1 MNAFRRLT
9 RSNRTSAVIAVLTA
23 LFFQTALIAEK
34 PIRFAEGLT
43 QLLKNNAKILE
54 SKAQILSFEALKT
67 EAGASDLPTF
77 SLLTYVAPIYEV
89 RGDATKST
97 SDFSKW
103 GPFIHGELQVVY
115 PVFSFGRVKDA
126 KQAAS
131 HAVEGG
137 KLLHESQI
145 NRSVFEYKQLYMQI
159 ILLQRLR
166 TVLDDAN
173 EKMKTVL
180 ARAEKLYKKGTGEVQ
195 RKDLTRLK
203 LFDLELQR
211 FQAEWVA
218 NKKTAGLALG
228 HFLGEKESLLVLE
241 SDFPKIEEATRA
253 LEQLIA
259 EAHKTNP
266 DLKAVS
272 EGMQAR
278 RHQVEMEKGGNLP
291 VLFVAGR
298 ADMNYTNMRDYQQ
311 STYAFDP
318 FNRNI
323 FAVVFGAKWDLDFGN
338 TKARTQK
345 AEAELEKMQAK
356 QNEAETGIPLKIAM
370 AMWDFEKQKM
380 QMEITQNKYKEAN
393 KWSLSEMTAY
403 TTGTGSA
410 KDLIEALG
418 AQLLVEKELAETEYN
433 LCLAAAKLAME
444 IGDQGTLKSWRE

>member
-1 MNAFRRLT
+1 MNAFKRLT
-9 RSNRTSAVIAVLTA
+9 RSNRTSAIIAVLTA
-23 LFFQTALIAEK
+23 LFLQTALVAEK
-34 PIRFAEGLT
+34 PIRFSEGLT
-43 QLLKNNAKILE
+43 LLLKNNAKILE

-103 GPFIHGELQVVY
+103 GPFVHGELQVVY

-159 ILLQRLR
+159 ILLQRLK

>member
-1 MNAFRRLT
+1 MNAFRKSTKSNRLT
-9 RSNRTSAVIAVLTA
+9 AFLAVISA
-23 LFFQTALIAEK
+23 LFLQTALGAEK

-67 EAGASDLPTF
+67 EASASDLPTF

-97 SDFSKW
+97 DNFSKW

-131 HAVEGG
+131 HAIEGG
-137 KLLHESQI
+137 KFLHESQI

-159 ILLQRLR
+159 ILLQRLK

-241 SDFPKIEEATRA
+241 SDFPKIEDATRA
-253 LEQLIA
+253 LEQLVA

-272 EGMQAR
+272 QGMQAR

-298 ADMNYTNMRDYQQ
+298 ADMNYTAMRDYQQ
-311 STYAFDP
+311 STYAYDP

-323 FAVVFGAKWDLDFGN
+323 FAMVFGAKWDLDFGN
-338 TKARTQK
+338 TKAKTQK

-356 QNEAETGIPLKIAM
+356 QSEAETGIPLKIAM
-370 AMWDFEKQKM
+370 AMWDFEKQKV

-444 IGDQGTLKSWRE
+444 VGDQGTLKAWRE

>member
-1 MNAFRRLT
+1 MLNSCFWFGLFSGAGLFTLPLAGRFDRVVGIEVDRRASGNAIESAKRNLIPNVRFETADVGQWVAARRQRVSHPDLVVVDPP
-9 RSNRTSAVIAVLTA
+9 RA
-23 LFFQTALIAEK
+23 
-34 PIRFAEGLT
+34 GLGA
-43 QLLKNNAKILE
+43 QLAARL
-54 SKAQILSFEALKT
+54 
-67 EAGASDLPTF
+67 AG
-77 SLLTYVAPIYEV
+77 
-89 RGDATKST
+89 
-97 SDFSKW
+97 
-103 GPFIHGELQVVY
+103 
-115 PVFSFGRVKDA
+115 
-126 KQAAS
+126 
-131 HAVEGG
+131 
-137 KLLHESQI
+137 
-145 NRSVFEYKQLYMQI
+145 
-159 ILLQRLR
+159 
-166 TVLDDAN
+166 
-173 EKMKTVL
+173 
-180 ARAEKLYKKGTGEVQ
+180 
-195 RKDLTRLK
+195 KDLTRLK

-356 QNEAETGIPLKIAM
+356 QNEAETGIPLKIAI

>member
-180 ARAEKLYKKGTGEVQ
+180 ARAEKLYKKGMGEVQ

-356 QNEAETGIPLKIAM
+356 QSEAETGIPLKIAM

>member
-1 MNAFRRLT
+1 MNAFKRLT
-9 RSNRTSAVIAVLTA
+9 RSNPTSAIIAVLTA
-23 LFFQTALIAEK
+23 LFFQTALVAEK
-34 PIRFAEGLT
+34 PIRFSEGLT
-43 QLLKNNAKILE
+43 LLLKNNAKILE

-103 GPFIHGELQVVY
+103 GPFVHGELQVVY

-159 ILLQRLR
+159 ILLQRLK

-180 ARAEKLYKKGTGEVQ
+180 ARAEKLYKKGMGEVQ

>member
-1 MNAFRRLT
+1 MNAFKRLT
-9 RSNRTSAVIAVLTA
+9 RSNRTSAIIAVLTA
-23 LFFQTALIAEK
+23 LFLQTALVAEK
-34 PIRFAEGLT
+34 PIRFSEGLT
-43 QLLKNNAKILE
+43 LLLKNNAKILE

-103 GPFIHGELQVVY
+103 GPFVHGELQVVY

-159 ILLQRLR
+159 ILLQRLK

-291 VLFVAGR
+291 VLFIAGR
-298 ADMNYTNMRDYQQ
+298 ADMNYTSMRDYQQ
-311 STYAFDP
+311 STYAYDP

-323 FAVVFGAKWDLDFGN
+323 FAMVFGAKWDLDFGN

>member
-1 MNAFRRLT
+1 MNAFKRLT
-9 RSNRTSAVIAVLTA
+9 RSNPTSAIIAVLTA
-23 LFFQTALIAEK
+23 LFFQTALVAEK
-34 PIRFAEGLT
+34 PIRFSEGLT
-43 QLLKNNAKILE
+43 LLLKNNAKILE

-103 GPFIHGELQVVY
+103 GPFVHGELQVVY

-159 ILLQRLR
+159 ILLQRLK

-356 QNEAETGIPLKIAM
+356 QNEAETGIPLKIAI

>member
-1 MNAFRRLT
+1 VNAFRKSIRNSPGIFT
-9 RSNRTSAVIAVLTA
+9 VIPAVFLFGGA
-23 LFFQTALIAEK
+23 LAAEK

-43 QLLKNNAKILE
+43 LLLKNNAKILE
-54 SKAQILSFEALKT
+54 AKAQVLSFEALQT
-67 EAGASDLPTF
+67 EAAASDLPTF

-89 RGDATKST
+89 RGDATRST
-97 SDFSKW
+97 DNFSKW
-103 GPFIHGELQVVY
+103 GPFVHGELQVVY
-115 PVFSFGRVKDA
+115 PVFSFGRVKEA
-126 KQAAS
+126 KRAS
-131 HAVEGG
+131 AHAVEGG
-137 KLLHESQI
+137 RLLHESQI
-145 NRSVFEYKQLYMQI
+145 NRTIFEYKQLYMQI
-159 ILLQRLR
+159 ILLQRLKS
-166 TVLDDAN
+166 VLDDAN

-211 FQAEWVA
+211 FNAEWLA

-241 SDFPKIEEATRA
+241 SDFPKIEQSATA
-253 LEQLIA
+253 LEKLIA
-259 EAHKTNP
+259 EAHLSNP
-266 DLKAVS
+266 DLKAVA

-291 VLFVAGR
+291 VLFIAGR
-298 ADMNYTNMRDYQQ
+298 ADMNYTSMRDYQQ

-323 FAVVFGAKWDLDFGN
+323 FAAVFGAKWDLDFGN
-338 TKARTQK
+338 TKAKVQK
-345 AEAELEKMQAK
+345 AEAELEKMRAK
-356 QNEAETGIPLKIAM
+356 QAEAETGIPLKIAM
-370 AMWDFEKQKM
+370 AMWEYEKQKA
-380 QMEITQNKYKEAN
+380 QMEISQNKYKEAN

-418 AQLLVEKELAETEYN
+418 ALLLVEKELAETEFN

>member
-54 SKAQILSFEALKT
+54 SKAQILSFEALKA

-180 ARAEKLYKKGTGEVQ
+180 ARAEKLYKKGTGKVQ

-311 STYAFDP
+311 STYAVDP